1 MNKKYLN
8 DKKDSDKKESKTDKK
23 DKVESYQAAE
33 IEIKTYITKN
43 KVEGLVLLKNARI
56 ITMKGKEIIENG
68 EILIKDNRIVEVG
81 ENDKIQLEESER
93 DNVKTIDLSG
103 KTIVPGFVDTHAHV
117 RVSRNVHKAE
127 TWSFAANLAYGVTTV
142 RDPQTGTTD
151 ILSYGDMVDAGLMH
165 GPRIYSTGPGVGYWG
180 YNLKSLD
187 QTKDVLMQYSKY
199 YNTKT
204 IKMYRTGNRKHRQ
217 WILMAAKEQKLMPT
231 TEGALHLKLNINQML
246 DGYPGQEHNIPI
258 YPVYDDL
265 IEVMAKS
272 KMAYTPTLL
281 VSYGGPWA
289 ENYFYATEDVQG
301 DAKLNYFHPKSTFRC
316 KIKKKK

>member
-1 MNKKYLN
+1 MLK
-8 DKKDSDKKESKTDKK
+8 
-23 DKVESYQAAE
+23 
-33 IEIKTYITKN
+33 
-43 KVEGLVLLKNARI
+43 LLI
-56 ITMKGKEIIENG
+56 
-68 EILIKDNRIVEVG
+68 
-81 ENDKIQLEESER
+81 
-93 DNVKTIDLSG
+93 LSG

-117 RVSRNVHKAE
+117 RVSRNIHKAE

-151 ILSYGDMVDAGLMH
+151 ILSYADMVDAGLMH

-180 YNLKSLD
+180 YNLKSLE
-187 QTKDVLMQYSKY
+187 QTKDVLKQYSKY

-204 IKMYRTGNRKHRQ
+204 IKMYRTGNRRHRQ

-231 TEGALHLKLNINQML
+231 TEGALHVKLNINQML

-272 KMAYTPTLL
+272 KMAYTLQL
-281 VSYGGPWA
+281 YWFLMVVHG
-289 ENYFYATEDVQG
+289 
-301 DAKLNYFHPKSTFRC
+301 L
-316 KIKKKK
+316 KIISMLQKMFKVIKN